1 MIKFMVDRAADIEKE
16 TAEHY
21 GIEVLPFMVN
31 MDGEG
36 IVADKDMDIK
46 EFYDKV
52 KACDEI
58 PSTSQ
63 RNIKL
68 YMFLYLPEEAE

>member
-36 IVADKDMDIK
+36 IVADKDRCHHMMLKLLSDVL
-46 EFYDKV
+46 E
-52 KACDEI
+52 
-58 PSTSQ
+58 

>member
-46 EFYDKV
+46 EF
-52 KACDEI
+52 
-58 PSTSQ
+58 S
-63 RNIKL
+63 
-68 YMFLYLPEEAE
+68 

>member
-1 MIKFMVDRAADIEKE
+1 
-16 TAEHY
+16 
-21 GIEVLPFMVN
+21 MVN

-63 RNIKL
+63 MSPYDVETAFRRIERNIKL